1 LSSRAIEIRIA
12 INLHV
17 SGKQS
22 AIRTDKMS
30 SMSLSEMV
38 QIQFQPVGKRVAMTK
53 NMRLIEAVRVAGID
67 LASACGGEGN
77 CGQCQIVI
85 LQGEVTSPTPDE
97 EFILDDLERAGGL
110 RLACCTKA
118 LSNLTIQIPRSSLV
132 TGQRLQIESNLR
144 EITVDPLVRAYPLEL
159 QPANLSDV
167 RSDPTRI
174 TDALCQ
180 DYELCDISASLEV
193 IRILSPLLRQN
204 EWRISLFVR
213 QHEIVGAGLYG
224 THPYGFAVDLGTTKI
239 AAYLL
244 DLESGEVLSSRGAP
258 NPQIGYGEDVI
269 SRLNHVHRTQE
280 GGRVLAE
287 LVRHTLDE
295 LLGELVIEAGISLT
309 QVVDACIVSNT
320 AMIHLLLRLPIRQL
334 ATAPYV
340 AAASSGLDVRATDL
354 ELEMAPGAYIYLPP
368 TIGVFVGSDHIAMVL
383 ASDMDQSEKITLGV
397 DIGTNTEISIRKPG
411 LPFLT
416 AASCA
421 SGPAFEGAHIS
432 DGMRAAS
439 GAIEKVRINGDH
451 IELITIDDE
460 PLVGLC
466 GSGIIDLI
474 AELHNSG
481 LINDRGRFHHQG
493 QNVRTN
499 SKGAEF
505 SLVSP
510 EKSGTGREI
519 IITQEDVNEIQ
530 LAKGAILAGLC
541 ILMELTGT
549 APEEVEEVIIAGA
562 FGSFLNVK
570 NAVVMGLFP
579 ELPNAHYRQVG
590 NAAAI
595 GAQWILKSSAARQR
609 AEQIAKHIHYS
620 ELTTYPKFSRQ
631 FALGMLFP
639 PVPPSQITNHSTQE
653 K

>member
-1 LSSRAIEIRIA
+1 
-12 INLHV
+12 
-17 SGKQS
+17 
-22 AIRTDKMS
+22 
-30 SMSLSEMV
+30 MSLPETV
-38 QIQFQPVGKRVAMTK
+38 QIQFQPVGKRVGVSK
-53 NMRLIEAVRVAGID
+53 GMRLIDAARQAGID

-77 CGQCQIVI
+77 CGQCQVVV
-85 LQGEVTSPTPDE
+85 LQGQVTLPTPDE
-97 EFILDDLERAGGL
+97 EFILDDLERSSGL
-110 RLACCTKA
+110 RLACSTKA
-118 LSNLTIQIPRSSLV
+118 LSDLTIQIPRSSLV

-144 EITVDPLVRAYPLEL
+144 EITVDPFVHAYQMEL

-167 RSDPTRI
+167 RSDLTRC

-180 DYELCDISASLEV
+180 DYDLCDAFASLEV
-193 IRILSPLLRQN
+193 IRTLSPILRQN

-213 QHEIVGAGLYG
+213 QHEIVGAGPYG
-224 THPYGFAVDLGTTKI
+224 SRPYGFAVDLGTTKI

-244 DLESGEVLSSRGAP
+244 DLESGEVLSSKGAP

-287 LVRHTLDE
+287 KVRQTLDE
-295 LLGELVIEAGISLT
+295 LLGEMVNEAGISRAH
-309 QVVDACIVSNT
+309 VVDACIVGNT

-340 AAASSGLDVRATDL
+340 AAASAGLNVRASDL
-354 ELEMAPGAYIYLPP
+354 DLEMAPCANVYIPP
-368 TIGVFVGSDHIAMVL
+368 TIGGFVGSDHIAMVL
-383 ASDMDQSEKITLGV
+383 ASDLDQSDKITLGV

-439 GAIEKVRINGDH
+439 GAIEKVRINGDR
-451 IELITIDDE
+451 IELTTIDDE
-460 PLVGLC
+460 PPAGLC

-474 AELHNSG
+474 AELHKSG
-481 LINDRGRFHHQG
+481 LINDRGRFQR
-493 QNVRTN
+493 QRPNVRN
-499 SKGAEF
+499 DGKGAEF
-505 SLVSP
+505 SLVP
-510 EKSGTGREI
+510 QEKSGTGREI
-519 IITQEDVNEIQ
+519 IVTQEDVNEIQ
-530 LAKGAILAGLC
+530 LAKGAIHAGLS

-570 NAVVMGLFP
+570 SAIAMGLFP
-579 ELPNAHYRQVG
+579 ELPNAQYRQVG

-595 GAQWILKSSAARQR
+595 GAQWMLKSRAARQR
-609 AEQIAKHIHYS
+609 AEQIAKHVHYS

-639 PVPPSQITNHSTQE
+639 PKE
-653 K
+653 A